1 MPVGAWLEMRET
13 RGMSAEAI
21 AVAVTREK
29 KKNESARMR
38 AFGGA
43 PLNED
48 ENEDEDEDED
58 EDVSENVFSFDAA
71 ACRAEALSLRAA
83 FAKSEARAARTGGGF
98 KVTAR
103 DWARALATTSTPCSR
118 RSASGFAT
126 FVASPLPRRVAPAL
140 AVASLAVARA
150 LRDARAPLDVIATR
164 ALDDVLSGSDTR
176 RHEKTRVSTLVED
189 RRAAEAT
196 LARAGLLEGRASRR
210 IRRDENETAKENASA
225 CSNDFAEDLSD
236 AFGDFFDEEDSVD
249 EDTVEEDSD
258 SQGAATEASAAAS
271 AQKEKAATEAA
282 AASVSGAGRDGARPR
297 SARVLVY
304 ADGDQG
310 QRLVVAAAAHALQ
323 GAPMVSLNLASL
335 IAEGEGD
342 ALRGVIQALREP
354 LRRASRAPSVVH
366 LASLETWALTEV
378 TEDSLPI
385 RSDDEEAAEVE
396 YVGVAPSRLWDAF
409 EQTVFSA
416 EAGFGEDGC
425 LIVLADTRVS
435 LDALP
440 ERVARFF
447 ETGAGAGGGA
457 DCTRATVG
465 IEPPTG
471 SALASLLARGAAAA
485 VRGAVAPALAAAA
498 ARDAHAR
505 RAAEADERADVSRK
519 RRRDD
524 DDDDD
529 DDDATRDSPTAE
541 SAAAEWRRLERARR
555 VESEL
560 LSRRKAC
567 AVLSEKARDARD
579 AVRRGVASVASSLI
593 RDARFKPALFF
604 RRNEKKENGRA
615 TRRNDAFRAAIFSG
629 AAGEFSTTSSFLAAL
644 RKASGAIG
652 SFKGNVPDKWGV
664 YPSRKGAHAPADRGA
679 AVAAAL
685 DCAASLSSSDDARLC
700 ERRAAEAEAAA
711 EAARKEVAAWAR
723 KLETILNEAETE
735 KRKRIVHAA
744 SPNERRGAE
753 DGAAKEETD
762 AAEKEKK
769 SPPATPPRSRS
780 AAPAPADFYA
790 AAPLSATPSAKALSF
805 AADVAGAVR
814 ETGHTVTRDESV
826 AAAAAALAKALV
838 ESFAAAS
845 EKKKNRLES
854 SFGAAEK
861 ALGGV
866 SELLT
871 RAARAATGA
880 RALNLPRLIADARD
894 DIERICAACVEED
907 GR

>member
-1 MPVGAWLEMRET
+1 M
-13 RGMSAEAI
+13 
-21 AVAVTREK
+21 
-29 KKNESARMR
+29 
-38 AFGGA
+38 
-43 PLNED
+43 
-48 ENEDEDEDED
+48 
-58 EDVSENVFSFDAA
+58 SENVFSFDAA

-164 ALDDVLSGSDTR
+164 ALDGSDTR
-176 RHEKTRVSTLVED
+176 RHENTRVSTLAED
-189 RRAAEAT
+189 RRAAETT

-271 AQKEKAATEAA
+271 AQNEKAATEAA

-378 TEDSLPI
+378 TEDSLPT
-385 RSDDEEAAEVE
+385 RSDDEKAAEAEHVC
-396 YVGVAPSRLWDAF
+396 VAPSRLWDAF

-604 RRNEKKENGRA
+604 SFRRNEKNGGRA

-629 AAGEFSTTSSFLAAL
+629 AAGEFSTTSSFMAAL

-723 KLETILNEAETE
+723 KLETILNEKGTE
-735 KRKRIVHAA
+735 KRIVHAA
-744 SPNERRGAE
+744 SLNERRGAE
-753 DGAAKEETD
+753 DGAAKKKEEKD

-769 SPPATPPRSRS
+769 SPPATPLRSRS
-780 AAPAPADFYA
+780 ASPAPADFYA

-826 AAAAAALAKALV
+826 IAAAAALAKALV

-845 EKKKNRLES
+845 EKKNHRLES